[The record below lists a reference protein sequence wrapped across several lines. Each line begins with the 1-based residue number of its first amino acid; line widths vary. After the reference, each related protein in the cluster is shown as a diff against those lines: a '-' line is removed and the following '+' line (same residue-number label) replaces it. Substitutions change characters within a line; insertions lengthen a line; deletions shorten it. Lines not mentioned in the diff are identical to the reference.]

1 MNKHKMH
8 TNYKDDWETPKI
20 VFDAINAAFGF
31 RICLDVAASK
41 ENAKCADFYTK
52 EHNALCHTVSWGQC
66 HVRNNRMERGMWF
79 CNPPFSLVEEFL
91 EKAHYELDK
100 NGNQGVM
107 IVPSNQE
114 TKWFRELIV
123 YPNLPRVVYPKRIPF
138 LHPETKKP
146 MNGNP
151 VGSVVVAFVKSD
163 TPLLSLGIAG
173 EPWVKNISGRVFK
186 F

>member
-20 VFDAINAAFGF
+20 VFDTINATFDF
-31 RICLDVAASK
+31 RLCLDVAASK
-41 ENAKCADFYTK
+41 DNSKCADFYTK
-52 EHNALCHTVSWGQC
+52 EYSALEHLRSWAWC
-66 HVRNNRMERGMWF
+66 HVRNNRIEKGMWF

-91 EKAHYELDK
+91 EKAHYELK
-100 NGNQGVM
+100 NGNEGIM

-123 YPNLPRVVYPKRIPF
+123 YPNLPRVTYRRRIPF
-138 LHPETKKP
+138 LHPETKQP

-151 VGSVVVAFVKSD
+151 VGSVIVAFIKDKERLSD
-163 TPLLSLGIAG
+163 NLGG
-173 EPWVKNISGRVFK
+173 EPWVTNINGRIYNSF
-186 F
+186 